1 MYGNVPVCQS
11 QVCRRVVPAQIAYLE
26 VTLVFLPEV
35 DSRKGE
41 SSCSL
46 QNVCL
51 ERTSKRG
58 MKGMRF
64 YENFWKITPR

>member
-1 MYGNVPVCQS
+1 MSPFVNRKCA
-11 QVCRRVVPAQIAYLE
+11 VVWFRPKSLMSYLE